1 MPVPPRRAVSLVALI
16 LLSSAPAGAADGAK
30 RVVSLAEQRNA
41 QVVRQHWDLSCGA
54 AAIATL
60 LTYQFADPVSEYAVA
75 NELLARTN
83 PLKVRE
89 RLGFSLLDLKRFAQS
104 HGYDATGYGGL
115 DLEELLADAP
125 AIIPIQAKGYDH
137 FVVLRGRVGDRIV
150 LADPAYGNRTLTV
163 ERFLAAWPNH
173 IAFVLRRP
181 GGSRGDDAL
190 AARAGLVVVPPG
202 AALRASDSG
211 TRRELH
217 P

>member
-1 MPVPPRRAVSLVALI
+1 MPPHRAVFFVAALLVA
-16 LLSSAPAGAADGAK
+16 PDFAGASDGAK

-60 LTYQFADPVSEYAVA
+60 LTYQFDDPVSEYAVA

-104 HGYDATGYGGL
+104 HGYVAAGYGGL
-115 DLEELLADAP
+115 DLDEAVADAP
-125 AIIPIQAKGYDH
+125 AIVPIQAKGYDH
-137 FVVLRGRVGDRIV
+137 FVVLRGRLDNRIV
-150 LADPAYGNRTLTV
+150 LADPAYGNRTLTIDQ
-163 ERFLAAWPNH
+163 FLAIWPNR
-173 IAFVLRRP
+173 IAFVLHRP
-181 GGSRGDDAL
+181 DGSAGGPGL
-190 AARAGLVVVPPG
+190 AARADLLLVPTDSAVRAAELG
-202 AALRASDSG
+202 A
-211 TRRELH
+211 RREIH